1 MSYIDIEEQ
10 LNNITDN
17 LHEKLMQAGAIDET
31 GKTVDR
37 AKFDQVIKNM
47 IDEIIPISRD
57 LELKRYDANS
67 RNIVESR
74 IAWLRK
80 IKNAKSLAWP
90 TNITDGRE
98 ENSIQKA
105 VHNSPDS
112 YNRGT
117 QLLHRLFGFQRRTPQ
132 KLGYEK

>member
-57 LELKRYDANS
+57 LELKRYDAN
-67 RNIVESR
+67 
-74 IAWLRK
+74 L
-80 IKNAKSLAWP
+80 SL
-90 TNITDGRE
+90 IH
-98 ENSIQKA
+98 I
-105 VHNSPDS
+105 
-112 YNRGT
+112 
-117 QLLHRLFGFQRRTPQ
+117 
-132 KLGYEK
+132 

>member
-74 IAWLRK
+74 IAWLRE

-105 VHNSPDS
+105 VHNSPAG